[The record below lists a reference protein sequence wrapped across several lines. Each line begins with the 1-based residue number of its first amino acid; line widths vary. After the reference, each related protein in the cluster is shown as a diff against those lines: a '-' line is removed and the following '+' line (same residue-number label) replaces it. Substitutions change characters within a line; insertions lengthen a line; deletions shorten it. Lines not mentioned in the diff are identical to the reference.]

1 MKTLNG
7 TRHHMINDD
16 RRQFSTCRL
25 NQQQLGA
32 GMLVALDSR
41 VEDYP
46 MLQAGVYPGATVL
59 ILDSNRDGVEQ
70 ITLAL
75 KNTTYTSL
83 HIVCHGAQG
92 LLSLGKT
99 RLSVGCLE
107 HYSHQLQ
114 QWQVADILL
123 YACSVA
129 AGENLVNSER
139 FLERLHQLTNA
150 NIAASAQRVGNP
162 ASGGSWE
169 LEYHIG
175 QISTELAFLP
185 ELMQAYSGVFPVSFG
200 AATNFEV
207 GTAPHSVAVAD
218 LNGDGKLD
226 LTTANYFSNTVSV
239 LLGNGDGTFGTAANF
254 AVGDSPTFVA
264 VADLNGDGKLDLA
277 TANYSSNTVSVLL
290 GNGDG
295 TFGTATDFAVGS
307 SPESVAV
314 ADLNRD
320 GKIDLT
326 TANYSSNNVSVLL
339 GNGNGT
345 FGTATDFAVGDYPS
359 SVAVAD
365 LNRDGKLDLTT
376 ANYFSDT
383 VSVLL
388 GNGDGT
394 FGTATDFAAGSV
406 PYSVAVADLNGD
418 GLLDLTTANYFSN
431 TVSVLLG
438 NGDGTFGTATNF
450 AVGDSPTSVAV
461 ADLNGDGLLDLTT
474 ANYFSNTVSVLLG
487 NGDGTFGTATN
498 FALES
503 GSYIT
508 PFSIAVADLNGD
520 GLLDLTTANAGS
532 NDVSVLLN
540 TTNFAPVNTINRGL
554 TLGERATLTID
565 NNLLLTTDV
574 DNPPAQITYT
584 ITDAPDI
591 GTLKLN
597 GGVFT
602 ANSTFTQADINLSK
616 LTYTHVP
623 NSPGAET
630 PISDLFKFTVADTQG
645 SQLPETTF
653 NIGFTPVD
661 DVLNGTAG
669 NDTLYG
675 LRGDDTLNGG
685 TGSDLLNGGTGND
698 TYVVDNIRDVVIETA
713 PPDIDTVQSTAA
725 NYTLSANVENLL
737 LLGNAA
743 INGTGNTLDNTI
755 TGNDAANILKGG
767 NGFDTLIGG
776 GGNDTLIGGA
786 GNDTL
791 TGGAGA
797 DRFIF
802 SAPSQG
808 DDKINDFSVVD
819 DTIDVSAVGFQGG
832 LTPGAVI
839 TPAQFVI
846 GTEASDSF
854 AQFIYNNNYGTL
866 LFDIDGTGA
875 TNPVE
880 FAVLSPNLAL
890 TNADIFVIA

>member
-1 MKTLNG
+1 MV
-7 TRHHMINDD
+7 NDD
-16 RRQFSTCRL
+16 RRQFGTRRL
-25 NQQQLGA
+25 NQPQLGA

-59 ILDSNRDGVEQ
+59 ILEPNRNGVEQ

-139 FLERLHQLTNA
+139 FLERLHQLTTA

-200 AATNFEV
+200 AATNFAV

-218 LNGDGKLD
+218 LNRDGKLD
-226 LTTANYFSNTVSV
+226 LTTANYGSGTVSV

-295 TFGTATDFAVGS
+295 TFGTATNFPAGNE
-307 SPESVAV
+307 PTSVAV
-314 ADLNRD
+314 ADLN
-320 GKIDLT
+320 G
-326 TANYSSNNVSVLL
+326 
-339 GNGNGT
+339 
-345 FGTATDFAVGDYPS
+345 
-359 SVAVAD
+359 
-365 LNRDGKLDLTT
+365 DGKLDLTT
-376 ANYFSDT
+376 INYESDN

-394 FGTATDFAAGSV
+394 FGTATDFPVENYPTSV
-406 PYSVAVADLNGD
+406 VVADLNGD
-418 GLLDLTTANYFSN
+418 GKLDLTTANFNSTN
-431 TVSVLLG
+431 VSVLLG
-438 NGDGTFGTATNF
+438 NGDGTFGTATDF
-450 AVGDSPTSVAV
+450 EAGDEPTSVAV
-461 ADLNGDGLLDLTT
+461 ADLNGDGKLDLTT
-474 ANYFSNTVSVLLG
+474 TNLYSAN
-487 NGDGTFGTATN
+487 
-498 FALES
+498 
-503 GSYIT
+503 
-508 PFSIAVADLNGD
+508 
-520 GLLDLTTANAGS
+520 
-532 NDVSVLLN
+532 VSVLLN
-540 TTNFAPVNTINRGL
+540 TTNFAPVNTNNRGL

-725 NYTLSANVENLL
+725 NYTLSANVENLT

-767 NGFDTLIGG
+767 NGFDTLIGA

-791 TGGAGA
+791 AGGAGA

-854 AQFIYNNNYGTL
+854 AQFIYDNNYGTL

-890 TNADIFVIA
+890 TNADIFVIT